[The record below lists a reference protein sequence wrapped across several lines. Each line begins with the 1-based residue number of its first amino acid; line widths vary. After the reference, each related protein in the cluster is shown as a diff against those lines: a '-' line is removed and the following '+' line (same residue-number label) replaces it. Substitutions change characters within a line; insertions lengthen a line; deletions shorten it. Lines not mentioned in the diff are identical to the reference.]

1 MWSND
6 RDPMCI
12 SFHAM
17 LFYPCRIVTIFDVV
31 ISHRRQFSNSRCHRA
46 AVVHHKLDTKQK
58 TLTNE
63 WVICG
68 TISISFW
75 SFWKMFIFVSGW
87 TVTRGHRYTF
97 WYNELQRA
105 RLCITLLWL
114 CVFVCG
120 VAKFATLH
128 THTHSADQM
137 LCNLCRHHLI
147 IIQQHDESALKT
159 ANNMFHAFG
168 CCSLLLLC
176 FSFDFAKHCVLLAVV
191 NNGFEVG

>member
-1 MWSND
+1 MKTLKTKHEWDEQRERGRKQKWRHNHFIDDMWSND

-17 LFYPCRIVTIFDVV
+17 LFYPCRIVTIFVVV
-31 ISHRRQFSNSRCHRA
+31 ISHRRQFSNSHCHRA
-46 AVVHHKLDTKQK
+46 AVVHHKLDKTKK

-87 TVTRGHRYTF
+87 TVTRGHGYTF

-114 CVFVCG
+114 CVCVCKC
-120 VAKFATLH
+120 VVSRNSQRCIHIPTVRTKCFAT
-128 THTHSADQM
+128 SAV
-137 LCNLCRHHLI
+137 I
-147 IIQQHDESALKT
+147 T
-159 ANNMFHAFG
+159 W
-168 CCSLLLLC
+168 
-176 FSFDFAKHCVLLAVV
+176 
-191 NNGFEVG
+191 